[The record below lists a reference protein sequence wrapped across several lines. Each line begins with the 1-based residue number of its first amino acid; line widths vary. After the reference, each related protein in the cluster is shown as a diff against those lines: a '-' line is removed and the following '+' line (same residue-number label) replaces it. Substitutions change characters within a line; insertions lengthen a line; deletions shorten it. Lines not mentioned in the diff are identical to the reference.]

1 MIFDKRQSKKLRK
14 NGRFNSQCWSNQRS
28 AWKRKKLDSYFTAH
42 TTTNSKRIKDLN
54 ARAKAIKPLGNIG
67 VNFHDFKLGK
77 DFLAITPKHKK
88 LKKKKDKLL
97 FLLFSP

>member
-1 MIFDKRQSKKLRK
+1 MIFDKRQSNKLRK
-14 NGRFNSQCWSNQRS
+14 NGLFNKQCWSNQRS

-42 TTTNSKRIKDLN
+42 TTTNSKWINDLN

-77 DFLAITPKHKK
+77 DFLAIAPKHKK
-88 LKKKKDKLL
+88 LKKKR
-97 FLLFSP
+97 